1 MTRAG
6 GGNPLP
12 VSVHDLNRP
21 PKGWLRSFFS
31 MTGIPSPISTTAG
44 VRAMPSPLLLWNHLE
59 ALIHRCIVHECCV
72 LFLDYD
78 GTLAP
83 IVEDP
88 AAALM
93 GPAVQHVL
101 TALAQHPR
109 YRVGIVSGRA
119 LADLRTR
126 VEGRGLYL
134 AGNHGLE
141 IEGPGIRYQHP
152 EVWQLR
158 PELDALAQAM
168 TGDLEAIPGAWVED
182 KGLTLSVHFRR
193 VPPARVAEVRARLIR
208 HAAPGI
214 DAGRFVLRTG
224 KAVLEIRP
232 RVQWSKGEAVSW
244 ILEQIRL
251 ERPVANVL
259 ALYLGDDDTDEDAF
273 RVLVSAGVGIVVGN
287 DRHGSAAH
295 YYVESTE
302 EVEQLLTVLST
313 LSWPA
318 T

>member
-1 MTRAG
+1 MSS
-6 GGNPLP
+6 PLFLWSHLETLLQRC
-12 VSVHDLNRP
+12 VVHD
-21 PKGWLRSFFS
+21 
-31 MTGIPSPISTTAG
+31 
-44 VRAMPSPLLLWNHLE
+44 
-59 ALIHRCIVHECCV
+59 CCV

-88 AAALM
+88 AAAQM
-93 GPAVQHVL
+93 GPAMQHVL

-109 YRVGIVSGRA
+109 YRLSIVSGRA

-126 VEGRGLYL
+126 VGGKGLYL

-141 IEGPGIRYQHP
+141 IEGPGICYQHS
-152 EVWQLR
+152 EVWRLR

-168 TGDLEAIPGAWVED
+168 KGDLEAIPGAWVED

-193 VPPARVAEVRARLIR
+193 VPAASVPEVKARLIKR
-208 HAAPGI
+208 ASPGI

-273 RVLVSAGVGIVVGN
+273 RVLASAGVGIVVGN

>member
-1 MTRAG
+1 M
-6 GGNPLP
+6 
-12 VSVHDLNRP
+12 S
-21 PKGWLRSFFS
+21 
-31 MTGIPSPISTTAG
+31 
-44 VRAMPSPLLLWNHLE
+44 SPLFLWNHLE
-59 ALIHRCIVHECCV
+59 TLLQRCVVHDCCV

-88 AAALM
+88 AAAQM
-93 GPAVQHVL
+93 GPAMQHVL

-109 YRVGIVSGRA
+109 YRLSIVSGRA
-119 LADLRTR
+119 LADLRTC
-126 VEGRGLYL
+126 VGGKGLYL

-141 IEGPGIRYQHP
+141 IEGLGICYQHP
-152 EVWQLR
+152 EVWRLR

-168 TGDLEAIPGAWVED
+168 KGDLEAIPGAWVED

-193 VPPARVAEVRARLIR
+193 VPAASVPEVKARLIKR
-208 HAAPGI
+208 ASPGI
-214 DAGRFVLRTG
+214 DAARFVLRTG

-273 RVLVSAGVGIVVGN
+273 RVLASAGVGIVVGN

-302 EVEQLLTVLST
+302 EVEQLLIVLST

>member
-1 MTRAG
+1 M
-6 GGNPLP
+6 
-12 VSVHDLNRP
+12 S
-21 PKGWLRSFFS
+21 
-31 MTGIPSPISTTAG
+31 
-44 VRAMPSPLLLWNHLE
+44 SPLFLWNHLTT
-59 ALIHRCIVHECCV
+59 LLQRCVVHDCCV

-88 AAALM
+88 AAAHM
-93 GPAVQHVL
+93 APAMQHVL
-101 TALAQHPR
+101 AALVQHPR
-109 YRVGIVSGRA
+109 YRVAIVSGRA

-126 VEGRGLYL
+126 LWGQGLYL

-141 IEGPGIRYQHP
+141 IDGPGLRYNHP
-152 EVWQLR
+152 EAWRVR
-158 PELDALAQAM
+158 PELDSLVQAM
-168 TGDLEAIPGAWVED
+168 TSDLEPIPGAWVED

-193 VPPARVAEVRARLIR
+193 VPLARVPEVKAHLLKRAG
-208 HAAPGI
+208 PGI
-214 DAGRFVLRTG
+214 DAGRLALRTG

-232 RVQWSKGEAVSW
+232 HVEWSKGEAVSW

-251 ERPVANVL
+251 ENPVASVL

-273 RVLVSAGVGIVVGN
+273 RVLASTGVGIVVGN
-287 DRHGSAAH
+287 DRHGSAAQF
-295 YYVESTE
+295 YVESTT
-302 EVEQLLTVLST
+302 EVERLLSRLST

>member
-1 MTRAG
+1 
-6 GGNPLP
+6 
-12 VSVHDLNRP
+12 
-21 PKGWLRSFFS
+21 
-31 MTGIPSPISTTAG
+31 
-44 VRAMPSPLLLWNHLE
+44 MPSPLFLWNHLE
-59 ALIHRCIVHECCV
+59 TLLQRCVVHDCCV

-88 AAALM
+88 AAAQM
-93 GPAVQHVL
+93 GPAMQHVL

-109 YRVGIVSGRA
+109 YRLSIVSGRA

-126 VEGRGLYL
+126 VGGKGLYL

-141 IEGPGIRYQHP
+141 IEGPGICYQHP
-152 EVWQLR
+152 EVWRLR

-168 TGDLEAIPGAWVED
+168 KGDLEAIPGAWVED

-193 VPPARVAEVRARLIR
+193 VPAASVPEVKARLIKR
-208 HAAPGI
+208 ASPGI

-273 RVLVSAGVGIVVGN
+273 RVLASAGVGIVVGN

>member
-1 MTRAG
+1 M
-6 GGNPLP
+6 
-12 VSVHDLNRP
+12 VEVI
-21 PKGWLRSFFS
+21 FFNDR
-31 MTGIPSPISTTAG
+31 IPSPISTTAAK
-44 VRAMPSPLLLWNHLE
+44 RAMPSPLLLWNHLE
-59 ALIHRCIVHECCV
+59 TLLQRCIVHECCI

-83 IVEDP
+83 IVEGP
-88 AAALM
+88 AAAQM
-93 GPAVQHVL
+93 GPAMQYVL
-101 TALAQHPR
+101 IALAQHPR

-141 IEGPGIRYQHP
+141 IEGPGISYEHP
-152 EVWQLR
+152 EVWRLR

-168 TGDLEAIPGAWVED
+168 KGDLEAIPGAWVED

-193 VPPARVAEVRARLIR
+193 VPAASVPEVKARLNKRAI
-208 HAAPGI
+208 PGI
-214 DAGRFVLRTG
+214 DARRLALRTG

-232 RVQWSKGEAVSW
+232 RVQWTKAEAVRW
-244 ILEQIRL
+244 ILEQVRI
-251 ERPVANVL
+251 ERPAASRL

-273 RVLVSAGVGIVVGN
+273 RVVTSAGVGIVVGN
-287 DRHGSAAH
+287 DRHGSAAN

-302 EVEQLLTVLST
+302 EVEQLLTVLSM
-313 LSWPA
+313 LSWPV

>member
-1 MTRAG
+1 
-6 GGNPLP
+6 
-12 VSVHDLNRP
+12 
-21 PKGWLRSFFS
+21 
-31 MTGIPSPISTTAG
+31 
-44 VRAMPSPLLLWNHLE
+44 MPSPLLLWHHLE
-59 ALIHRCIVHECCV
+59 TLIQRCIVHDCCV

-88 AAALM
+88 AAAQM
-93 GPAVQHVL
+93 GAAVQHVL

-109 YRVGIVSGRA
+109 YRIGIVSGRA

-126 VEGRGLYL
+126 VEGRELYL

-141 IEGPGIRYQHP
+141 IEGPGICYQHP
-152 EVWQLR
+152 DVCQLR
-158 PELDALAQAM
+158 PELDALGQAM
-168 TGDLEAIPGAWVED
+168 KGDLEAIPGAWVED

-193 VPPARVAEVRARLIR
+193 VPAARVPEVKARLLK
-208 HAAPGI
+208 HAGPGI
-214 DAGRFVLRTG
+214 DAGRLTLRTG
-224 KAVLEIRP
+224 QAVLEIRP
-232 RVQWSKGEAVSW
+232 HVEWTKGEAVHW
-244 ILEQIRL
+244 ILEQVRM
-251 ERPVANVL
+251 ERPAANML

-273 RVLVSAGVGIVVGN
+273 RILASTDVGIVVGN
-287 DRHGSAAH
+287 DRHGSAAQF
-295 YYVESTE
+295 YVESTA

>member
-1 MTRAG
+1 MA
-6 GGNPLP
+6 P
-12 VSVHDLNRP
+12 
-21 PKGWLRSFFS
+21 
-31 MTGIPSPISTTAG
+31 
-44 VRAMPSPLLLWNHLE
+44 PLLLWNHLE
-59 ALIHRCIVHECCV
+59 TLVHRCVAHECCV

-83 IVEDP
+83 IVINP
-88 AAALM
+88 AAARM
-93 GPAVQHVL
+93 GPGMQHVL
-101 TALAQHPR
+101 TALVHHPH

-126 VEGRGLYL
+126 VGGRGLYL

-141 IEGPGIRYQHP
+141 IEGPGISYEHP
-152 EVWQLR
+152 EARRLR
-158 PELDALAQAM
+158 SELDTLAQAM
-168 TGDLEAIPGAWVED
+168 KGDLEAIPGAWVED

-193 VPPARVAEVRARLIR
+193 VSAASVPEVKARLIR
-208 HAAPGI
+208 RAGPGI

-224 KAVLEIRP
+224 KAVIEIRP
-232 RVQWSKGEAVSW
+232 HVQWSKGEAVCW
-244 ILEQIRL
+244 IMAQIRL
-251 ERPVANVL
+251 EKPAASIL

-273 RVLVSAGVGIVVGN
+273 RALDSAGVGIVVGN
-287 DRHGSAAH
+287 ERQGSAAH

-313 LSWPA
+313 LSWRA

>member
-1 MTRAG
+1 
-6 GGNPLP
+6 L
-12 VSVHDLNRP
+12 VEVI
-21 PKGWLRSFFS
+21 FFNDR
-31 MTGIPSPISTTAG
+31 IPSPISTTARE
-44 VRAMPSPLLLWNHLE
+44 RAVPLPLLLWNHLE
-59 ALIHRCIVHECCV
+59 TLIQRCIVHTCCV
-72 LFLDYD
+72 LFLDYN

-88 AAALM
+88 AAAQM
-93 GPAVQHVL
+93 GPAMQHVL
-101 TALAQHPR
+101 TILAQHPR

-126 VEGRGLYL
+126 VGGRGLYL

-141 IEGPGIRYQHP
+141 IEGPGICYQHS
-152 EVWQLR
+152 EVWRLR
-158 PELDALAQAM
+158 PELDVLAQAM
-168 TGDLEAIPGAWVED
+168 KSDLEAIPGAWVED
-182 KGLTLSVHFRR
+182 KGFTLSVHFRR
-193 VPPARVAEVRARLIR
+193 VSAASMPEVKARLFR
-208 HAAPGI
+208 CAGPGV
-214 DAGRFVLRTG
+214 DAGLFALRTG

-232 RVQWSKGEAVSW
+232 RVQWSKGEAVCW
-244 ILEQIRL
+244 ILEQIRQQ
-251 ERPVANVL
+251 RSAASVL

-287 DRHGSAAH
+287 DRHGSAAQ

>member
-1 MTRAG
+1 LTPQG
-6 GGNPLP
+6 L
-12 VSVHDLNRP
+12 VEVI
-21 PKGWLRSFFS
+21 FFDFFNDR
-31 MTGIPSPISTTAG
+31 IPAPILTTAG
-44 VRAMPSPLLLWNHLE
+44 GRAVPSPLLLWNHLE
-59 ALIHRCIVHECCV
+59 TLLQRCVVHEGCV
-72 LFLDYD
+72 LLLDYD

-88 AAALM
+88 VAAQVSPAL
-93 GPAVQHVL
+93 QYVL

-109 YRVGIVSGRA
+109 YRVGIISGRA
-119 LADLRTR
+119 LADLRMR

-141 IEGPGIRYQHP
+141 IEGPGIRYEHP
-152 EVWQLR
+152 KAWQLR
-158 PELDALAQAM
+158 PRLDALVQAI

-193 VPPARVAEVRARLIR
+193 VPAARVPEVKTRLIK
-208 HAAPGI
+208 HVGPDI
-214 DAGRFVLRTG
+214 DAGRVALRTG

-232 RVQWSKGEAVSW
+232 RVQWNKGEAVRW

-251 ERPVANVL
+251 ERPADSRL

-273 RVLVSAGVGIVVGN
+273 RILASAGVGIVVGN
-287 DRHGSAAH
+287 DRHGSAAPF
-295 YYVESTE
+295 YVESPA

-318 T
+318 A